1 MIAHDLFQ
9 LLIRQVLMDTAMLNI
24 RVYLRENVG
33 TCLTIKNCL
42 TIPAKVRF
50 EFIEI
55 ILLFDK
61 I

>member
-1 MIAHDLFQ
+1 MLTFW
-9 LLIRQVLMDTAMLNI
+9 DTAMLQI
-24 RVYLRENVG
+24 RMYLHENAE
-33 TCLTIKNCL
+33 TCLTKIRNHL